1 MDRYNSQYGIIIE
14 IIDILESSPENKS
27 KMISLF
33 EKMQEYGNP
42 PEGIAPATGL
52 M

>member
-1 MDRYNSQYGIIIE
+1 MNILK
-14 IIDILESSPENKS
+14 ILETNPQNKAQ
-27 KMISLF
+27 MIALF

-42 PEGIAPATGL
+42 PEGIAPTTGF